1 MSHFTPYASLAG
13 GLLIGVAATL
23 YLFLTG
29 SYAGISGIARG
40 AAFGDTDRRLD
51 VLFVAGLV
59 LGGGIWFSLG
69 SHNARLPAGNPL
81 GLVVLGG
88 LLVGV
93 GTAMGRGCTSGHGV
107 CGLGRLSFGSFVAV
121 ATFIGTG
128 VVTVFVV
135 RHLLGAA

>member
-13 GLLIGVAATL
+13 GLLIGVAAAL

-29 SYAGISGIARG
+29 SYAGISGIARA
-40 AAFGDTDRRLD
+40 AAFGDSDRRLD
-51 VLFVAGLV
+51 VLFVAGLI
-59 LGGGIWFSLG
+59 LGGGIWFWLG
-69 SHNARLPAGNPL
+69 SHSAKLPAGSPI
-81 GLVVLGG
+81 GLVLLGG

-121 ATFIGTG
+121 GTFITTG